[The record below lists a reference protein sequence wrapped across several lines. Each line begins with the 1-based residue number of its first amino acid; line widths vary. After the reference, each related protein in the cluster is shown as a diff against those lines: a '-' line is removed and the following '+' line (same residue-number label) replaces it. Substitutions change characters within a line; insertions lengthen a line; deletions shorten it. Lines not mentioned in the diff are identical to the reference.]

1 MDAPTPDKVVA
12 FLDKANTPLFEH
24 CQFHLQARPR
34 PQGAF
39 YVFVTEETK
48 VSDVLKSW
56 LIPIILFLQGSD
68 AAVEILKHPF
78 FAKVGREPR
87 TSRIWIVFQYKLL
100 MRVTIFF
107 FFTIGSYRKFDYS
120 NSQAVN
126 SVLLVKKDQ
135 DGFGQNSGDQ
145 EKVSKGESAAQRLG
159 QAHLVAVP
167 SRYSMWRPPLGGE
180 IRNVTSSQASKLR

>member
-1 MDAPTPDKVVA
+1 MDAPTPDSVAA
-12 FLDKANTPLFEH
+12 FLDKANAPPLFEH

-39 YVFVTEETK
+39 YVFVIEETKEK
-48 VSDVLKSW
+48 VSDVLQWW
-56 LIPIILFLQGSD
+56 LIPIIPFLKGSV

-107 FFTIGSYRKFDYS
+107 FFTIDSYRKFDYS

-145 EKVSKGESAAQRLG
+145 EKVSKGDSAAKRLG

-180 IRNVTSSQASKLR
+180 IRNVTSSQAS